1 MMKRFLLLFLVVV
14 NLSVLPSFADDQIAE
29 ITADS
34 TSSDVLVDLPKDL
47 EPGYHQ
53 VDVEV
58 TDPDTGEASIETI
71 NFCKDKTGEISWEN
85 ICPELDIVVDPATL
99 ETIENVE
106 DLPTYNPESEPEKVA
121 QTQVAGFTALSVL
134 SAGGASV
141 GAAVGGSTGGGSSG
155 GGGGGSSDSGSA
167 KGGSAV
173 RAAVR
178 REEGS
183 ESSDSELVD
192 DALHSS
198 QSKRFALDATYSDD
212 ESAWGPGDRSR
223 TWRAPFTQVIDAA
236 VVATSLKASR
246 FAPLLGKILI
256 DASYL
261 RAIFGS
267 LSLLT
272 IPLGLIVGTFALLD
286 SNFQAMPPRWTLF
299 AAIAVLSVIDAIG
312 GAVAGLVYVFGILIF
327 GEVSGLN
334 GILTV
339 LAVFAIAV
347 SPPILAGSFRPF
359 RRKITPDDGPW
370 ERATDYMLAGVLTK
384 WTITGFIGA
393 LNVIAGK
400 QLAISGNAQE
410 IGITVGI
417 AVLLRMIL
425 EDCATYFYPNR
436 TAKFVV
442 DQPRPSKRQQYISM
456 TLKAL
461 VFALVMQSFVGLN
474 AALLV
479 GTVLFIFPSVTKL
492 AFGGSLPKSRM
503 LHMSLP
509 RGGVRIVAMTIM
521 GTLFAKLSANIFKDP
536 QDFLTWGFVL
546 LSIPGFAISVL
557 SMLSDDKEPG
567 KLRSHPFG
575 KWIYRV
581 GGVII
586 FFFIVLITL
595 GTDIV
600 ALIL

>member
-1 MMKRFLLLFLVVV
+1 MKRFLLLFLVVI

-34 TSSDVLVDLPKDL
+34 TSSDVLVDLPQDL

-58 TDPDTGEASIETI
+58 IDPDTGEASIETI
-71 NFCKDKTGEISWEN
+71 DFCKDKTGEISWEN

-134 SAGGASV
+134 SAGGAAV
-141 GAAVGGSTGGGSSG
+141 GAAVGGSAGGGSSGGAGGGSSG
-155 GGGGGSSDSGSA
+155 GGSA
-167 KGGSAV
+167 ARV
-173 RAAVR
+173 AVR

-183 ESSDSELVD
+183 ESSDAELVD

-198 QSKRFALDATYSDD
+198 QSKRFAHDATYSDD
-212 ESAWGPGDRSR
+212 ESSWGPGDRSR
-223 TWRAPFTQVIDAA
+223 TWRAPFTPVIDAA

-246 FAPLLGKILI
+246 FAPLLGKFLI

-272 IPLGLIVGTFALLD
+272 IPLGLIIGVQALLD

-299 AAIAVLSVIDAIG
+299 AAIAVLSVFDAVG
-312 GAVAGLVYVFGILIF
+312 GAVAGLVYVLGIFIF

-359 RRKITPDDGPW
+359 RRKITPDEGPW
-370 ERATDYMLAGVLTK
+370 ERATDYLLAGVLTK

-400 QLAISGNAQE
+400 QLAISGNGDE

-417 AVLLRMIL
+417 AVLLRMIS

-442 DQPRPSKRQQYISM
+442 DQPKPSKRQQYISM
-456 TLKAL
+456 TLKAV

-479 GTVLFIFPSVTKL
+479 GTVLFIFPSVAKL

-521 GTLFAKLSANIFKDP
+521 GTLFAKLSADIFKDP

-557 SMLSDDKEPG
+557 SMLSDDKDPG

-586 FFFIVLITL
+586 FFLIVLITL

-600 ALIL
+600 AFIL

>member
-1 MMKRFLLLFLVVV
+1 MLLLIS
-14 NLSVLPSFADDQIAE
+14 LSTPQEVDQIAE

-34 TSSDVLVDLPKDL
+34 TSSDVLVDLPQDL

-58 TDPDTGEASIETI
+58 IDPDTGEASIETI
-71 NFCKDKTGEISWEN
+71 DFCKDKTGEISWEN

-134 SAGGASV
+134 SAGGAAV
-141 GAAVGGSTGGGSSG
+141 GAAVGGSAGGGSSG
-155 GGGGGSSDSGSA
+155 GGGGGSSG
-167 KGGSAV
+167 GGSAARV
-173 RAAVR
+173 AVR

-183 ESSDSELVD
+183 ESSDAELVD

-198 QSKRFALDATYSDD
+198 QSKRFAHDATYSDD
-212 ESAWGPGDRSR
+212 ESSWGPGDRSR
-223 TWRAPFTQVIDAA
+223 TWRAPFTPVIDAA

-246 FAPLLGKILI
+246 FAPLLGKFLI

-272 IPLGLIVGTFALLD
+272 IPLGLIIGVQALLD

-299 AAIAVLSVIDAIG
+299 AAIAVLSVFDAVG
-312 GAVAGLVYVFGILIF
+312 GAVAGLVYVLGIFIF

-359 RRKITPDDGPW
+359 RRKITPDEGPW
-370 ERATDYMLAGVLTK
+370 ERATDYLLAGVLTK

-400 QLAISGNAQE
+400 QLAISGNGDE

-442 DQPRPSKRQQYISM
+442 DQPKPSKRQQYISM
-456 TLKAL
+456 TLKAV

-479 GTVLFIFPSVTKL
+479 GTVLFIFPSVAKL

-521 GTLFAKLSANIFKDP
+521 GTLFAKLSADIFKDP

-586 FFFIVLITL
+586 FFLIVLITL

-600 ALIL
+600 AFIL

>member
-1 MMKRFLLLFLVVV
+1 MKRFLLLSLVVI

-34 TSSDVLVDLPKDL
+34 TSSDVLVDLPQDL

-58 TDPDTGEASIETI
+58 IDPDTGEASIETI
-71 NFCKDKTGEISWEN
+71 DFCKDKTGEISWEN

-134 SAGGASV
+134 SAGGAAV
-141 GAAVGGSTGGGSSG
+141 GAAVGGSAGGGSSG
-155 GGGGGSSDSGSA
+155 GGGGGSSG
-167 KGGSAV
+167 GGSAARV
-173 RAAVR
+173 AVR

-183 ESSDSELVD
+183 ESSDAELVD

-198 QSKRFALDATYSDD
+198 QSKRFAHDATYSDD
-212 ESAWGPGDRSR
+212 ESSWGPGDRSR
-223 TWRAPFTQVIDAA
+223 TWRAPFTPVIDAA

-246 FAPLLGKILI
+246 FAPLLGKFLI

-272 IPLGLIVGTFALLD
+272 IPLGLIIGVQALLD

-299 AAIAVLSVIDAIG
+299 AAIAVLSVFDAVG
-312 GAVAGLVYVFGILIF
+312 GAVAGLVYVLGIFIF

-359 RRKITPDDGPW
+359 RRKITPDEGPW
-370 ERATDYMLAGVLTK
+370 ERATDYLLAGVLTK

-400 QLAISGNAQE
+400 QLAISGNGDE

-442 DQPRPSKRQQYISM
+442 DQPKPSKRQQYISM
-456 TLKAL
+456 TLKAV

-479 GTVLFIFPSVTKL
+479 GTVLFIFPSVAKL

-521 GTLFAKLSANIFKDP
+521 GTLFAKLSADIFKDP

-586 FFFIVLITL
+586 FFLIVLITL

-600 ALIL
+600 AFIL

>member
-1 MMKRFLLLFLVVV
+1 MKRFLLVFLFAI

-29 ITADS
+29 ITAES
-34 TSSDVLVDLPKDL
+34 SSSDVLIDLPEDL

-58 TDPDTGEASIETI
+58 IDPDTGEASIETI

-99 ETIENVE
+99 EDIENVE

-134 SAGGASV
+134 SAGGAAV
-141 GAAVGGSTGGGSSG
+141 GAAVGGATSG
-155 GGGGGSSDSGSA
+155 GTSSGGGGSSDGGSA
-167 KGGSAV
+167 KGGSAA

-178 REEGS
+178 REEGG
-183 ESSDSELVD
+183 ESTDSELVD

-198 QSKRFALDATYSDD
+198 QSKRNTFSDTYSED
-212 ESAWGPGDRSR
+212 ESNWGPGDRSR
-223 TWRAPFTQVIDAA
+223 TWRAPYTSVVDAVI
-236 VVATSLKASR
+236 VATSLKASR
-246 FAPLLGKILI
+246 FAPLLGKFLI

-267 LSLLT
+267 FSLLT
-272 IPLGLIVGTFALLD
+272 IPLGIFIGAQALLD

-299 AAIAVLSVIDAIG
+299 AAIAVLSVFDAVG
-312 GAVAGLVYVFGILIF
+312 GVVAGLVYALGILFF
-327 GEVSGLN
+327 GEVSGLS
-334 GILTV
+334 GVLTV

-359 RRKITPDDGPW
+359 RRKITENEGPW
-370 ERATDYMLAGVLTK
+370 ERATDYLLAGVLTK
-384 WTITGFIGA
+384 WTIAGFIGA

-400 QLAISGNAQE
+400 QLAISGNGDE
-410 IGITVGI
+410 IGIAVAI
-417 AVLLRMIL
+417 AVLIRMIT

-436 TAKFVV
+436 SAKFVV
-442 DQPRPSKRQQYISM
+442 EQTKPSLRQQYISL
-456 TLKAL
+456 TLKSI
-461 VFALVMQSFVGLN
+461 VFALVMQAFVGLN
-474 AALLV
+474 VALLV
-479 GTVLFIFPSVTKL
+479 GTLLFIFPSVAKL
-492 AFGGSLPKSRM
+492 LFGGTLPKSRK
-503 LHMSLP
+503 LHMALP
-509 RGGVRIVAMTIM
+509 RGGMRIVAMTIF
-521 GTLFAKLSANIFKDP
+521 GTLFAKLSAEVFKDP

-546 LSIPGFAISVL
+546 LSLPGFVISVL
-557 SMLSDDKEPG
+557 SMFSDDKEPG

-575 KWIYRV
+575 KWIYRI
-581 GGVII
+581 GGAII
-586 FFFIVLITL
+586 FYFIVLISL

-600 ALIL
+600 AFVI

>member
-1 MMKRFLLLFLVVV
+1 MKRFLLLFLVVI

-34 TSSDVLVDLPKDL
+34 TSSDVLVDLPEDL

-58 TDPDTGEASIETI
+58 TDPDTGETSIETI

-99 ETIENVE
+99 ENIENVE

-134 SAGGASV
+134 SAGGAAV
-141 GAAVGGSTGGGSSG
+141 GAAVGGSAGGGSSG
-155 GGGGGSSDSGSA
+155 GGGGGSSG
-167 KGGSAV
+167 GGSAARV
-173 RAAVR
+173 AVR

-183 ESSDSELVD
+183 ESSDAELVD

-198 QSKRFALDATYSDD
+198 QSKRFAHDATYSND
-212 ESAWGPGDRSR
+212 ESSWGPGDRSR
-223 TWRAPFTQVIDAA
+223 TWRAPFTPVIDAA

-246 FAPLLGKILI
+246 FAPLLGKFLI

-272 IPLGLIVGTFALLD
+272 IPLGLIIGVQALLD

-299 AAIAVLSVIDAIG
+299 AAIAVLSVFDAVG
-312 GAVAGLVYVFGILIF
+312 GAVAGLVYVLGIFIF

-359 RRKITPDDGPW
+359 RRKITPDEGPW
-370 ERATDYMLAGVLTK
+370 ERATDYLLAGVLTK

-400 QLAISGNAQE
+400 QLAISGNGDE

-417 AVLLRMIL
+417 AVLLRMIS

-442 DQPRPSKRQQYISM
+442 DQPKPSKRQQYISM
-456 TLKAL
+456 TLKAV

-479 GTVLFIFPSVTKL
+479 GTVLFIFPSVAKL

-521 GTLFAKLSANIFKDP
+521 GTLFAKLSADIFKDP

-586 FFFIVLITL
+586 FFLIVLITL

-600 ALIL
+600 AFIL

>member
-1 MMKRFLLLFLVVV
+1 MKRFLLLFLVVI

-34 TSSDVLVDLPKDL
+34 TSSDVLVDLPQDL

-58 TDPDTGEASIETI
+58 IDPDTGEASIETI
-71 NFCKDKTGEISWEN
+71 DFCKDKTGEISWEN

-134 SAGGASV
+134 SAGGAAV
-141 GAAVGGSTGGGSSG
+141 GAAVGGSAGGGSSGGAGGGSSG
-155 GGGGGSSDSGSA
+155 GGSA
-167 KGGSAV
+167 ARV
-173 RAAVR
+173 AVR

-183 ESSDSELVD
+183 ESSDAELVD

-198 QSKRFALDATYSDD
+198 QSKRFAHDTTYSDD
-212 ESAWGPGDRSR
+212 ESSWGPGDRSR
-223 TWRAPFTQVIDAA
+223 TWRAPFTPVIDAA

-246 FAPLLGKILI
+246 FAPLLGKFLI

-272 IPLGLIVGTFALLD
+272 IPLGLIIGVQALLD

-299 AAIAVLSVIDAIG
+299 AAIAVLSVFDAVG
-312 GAVAGLVYVFGILIF
+312 GAVAGLVYVLGIFIF

-359 RRKITPDDGPW
+359 RRKITPDEGPW
-370 ERATDYMLAGVLTK
+370 ERATDYLLAGVLTK

-400 QLAISGNAQE
+400 QLAISGNGDE

-417 AVLLRMIL
+417 AVLLRMTS

-442 DQPRPSKRQQYISM
+442 DQPKPSKRQQYISM
-456 TLKAL
+456 TLKAV

-479 GTVLFIFPSVTKL
+479 GTVLFIFPSVAKL

-521 GTLFAKLSANIFKDP
+521 GTLFAKLSADIFKDP

-586 FFFIVLITL
+586 FFLIVLITL

-600 ALIL
+600 AFIL